1 MINRDAQITRLVVER
16 SPNCVGGYYDDSG
29 CLLQF
34 ADGTNAYAAAAD
46 VLAATKAVSIAQ
58 INAECRARL
67 VARYGTAEEQ
77 VSRALGIYGA
87 AERDAMEAGISA
99 TIDASNTASDAVINA
114 ATVAQAEAV
123 TVTWP
128 ALP

>member
-1 MINRDAQITRLVVER
+1 MLDQWAAAGKPKAQVLLAIPAKPHPQAQI
-16 SPNCVGGYYDDSG
+16 
-29 CLLQF
+29 
-34 ADGTNAYAAAAD
+34 DGTQW
-46 VLAATKAVSIAQ
+46 VLPPLKAIQEQRIAQ
-58 INAECRARL
+58 INAECTRRL
-67 VARYGTAEEQ
+67 IARYGTAEEQ